1 MLPVAI
7 FRKSNAYGEQAD
19 QSANECTVGWT
30 GAYPTLC
37 RKRPTASLVSRKV
50 LTPLLGQV
58 LLCIII
64 QMVGFELVQRETWF
78 AIGFCV
84 GKCIA
89 LMITRF
95 IPPQL
100 DTEKSNIKNSENTTL
115 FLISCFQYIFSGVV
129 LSVGPPFRQSMRKN
143 CKFSAVVR
151 RKLLTKLC
159 SALRCHYCR
168 DCPNLCLYAV
178 RPSDLACKT
187 HGIDI
192 HGCYFQGV
200 RARFSTSW
208 FGVRVGS

>member
-7 FRKSNAYGEQAD
+7 FSKFNAYGEQANRL
-19 QSANECTVGWT
+19 ANECTVGWT

-78 AIGFCV
+78 AIGFRA
-84 GKCIA
+84 GKRIV

-100 DTEKSNIKNSENTTL
+100 DTQKSNIKNSENTTL

-129 LSVGPPFRQSMRKN
+129 LSVGPPFRQSMRNN
-143 CKFSAVVR
+143 CKLSAVVCGY
-151 RKLLTKLC
+151 LLTKLC

-168 DCPNLCLYAV
+168 DYPILCLHAI

-187 HGIDI
+187 HGLDI
-192 HGCYFQGV
+192 HGSYFQDV
-200 RARFSTSW
+200 RAHFSTRW
-208 FGVRVGS
+208 FGVCVDS